1 MEYITE
7 EEAKGKWCPAARQLA
22 TSSSGGVCAM
32 NRVGAVLG
40 VEQGF
45 MAHCIASG
53 CMWWREERDDYG
65 EGYADNI
72 EPGRGRCGMVR

>member
-1 MEYITE
+1 MEYMTE
-7 EEAKGKWCPAARQLA
+7 GEARGKWCPAARQLA
-22 TSSSGGVCAM
+22 TSSSGSVCAI
-32 NRVGAVLG
+32 NRSGTFPGIEG
-40 VEQGF
+40 VF
-45 MAHCIASG
+45 MAGCIASG